1 MGIKDVMRRYK
12 CWFLVPT
19 VLSIHHSITP
29 NMIEK
34 DANKK
39 NEVTYIFGFLTL
51 KR

>member
-29 NMIEK
+29 NMTERGEK
-34 DANKK
+34 KD
-39 NEVTYIFGFLTL
+39 TYVGFSL
-51 KR
+51 